1 LAAKTDRREE
11 FIAANAPFFAAR
23 NCHLRLVPIEFA
35 KTKETRSYLPALQRN
50 LLLQRSKILLNVHYS
65 QLQYFEWHRALIA
78 LANRCCL
85 ITETCQGFE
94 PLVPGKHFVMAKAD
108 DLTTCCEYY
117 LNHDEEREAIAQA
130 AYNFVRDTFTKKENC
145 RLFLQQ
151 TTKGFQ
157 RDNAGI
163 ELTLNLA
170 ASEAGSPVELLPE
183 SLAKNLSRQPVT
195 LFFSGVRG
203 GLSHPFVA

>member
-78 LANRCCL
+78 LANRSCL
-85 ITETCQGFE
+85 ITETCEGFE

-117 LNHDEEREAIAQA
+117 LNHEEEREAIAQA
-130 AYNFVRDTFTKKENC
+130 AYNFLRDNFTQEENC
-145 RLFLQQ
+145 RAFLQRI
-151 TTKGFQ
+151 TTEFQ
-157 RDNAGI
+157 RDNAGT
-163 ELTLNLA
+163 ELTWTLA
-170 ASEAGSPVELLPE
+170 ANEAGLPVESLPG
-183 SLAKNLSRQPVT
+183 SLAKNLSRKP
-195 LFFSGVRG
+195 
-203 GLSHPFVA
+203 